1 MANQFLKQYK
11 EQRDRLKQHFEAE
24 KTGEQTLFTDQAK
37 LFKPIIESQKETSKA
52 IRDEIVANQE
62 NSSNVL
68 TPFIRELQKRNEQT
82 EAMLKASPQGI
93 QDVPQSTP
101 LKDFISVDIDGEM
114 LNDTHKENLQDMGFD
129 LPSMVQRKGIYA
141 DVLKQIKTENRRLGQ
156 VLSEITA
163 AGKKIPAK
171 EKAVYESRK
180 QTLKLYKGKI
190 KLVEAAQQ
198 VIVKSGEGLR
208 KLVKPK
214 RGRGRPRQYPDVVL
228 YNHPDELCKK
238 LYELEA
244 AKAAGNTGLDN
255 IINAILD
262 ELLDIKYIDKTEY
275 NNLYKNI
282 F

>member
-1 MANQFLKQYK
+1 M
-11 EQRDRLKQHFEAE
+11 
-24 KTGEQTLFTDQAK
+24 
-37 LFKPIIESQKETSKA
+37 
-52 IRDEIVANQE
+52 
-62 NSSNVL
+62 

-156 VLSEITA
+156 VLSEITP

-208 KLVKPK
+208 KLVKQK
-214 RGRGRPRQYPDVVL
+214 RGRGRPRQYPDVML

-275 NNLYKNI
+275 NNLYTNI